1 MQMRYLVEKIINL
14 PKGDV
19 KENEIELMQSFGQAC
34 VITGQKVCK
43 ENLILILDFFWDY
56 LTGEESKK

>member
-1 MQMRYLVEKIINL
+1 MQMRYLIEKIIGL
-14 PKGDV
+14 SKGEV

-34 VITGQKVCK
+34 VITGEKVAK

-56 LTGEESKK
+56 LTGEESQK